1 MDWHIHL
8 IAFVAKIPRKVKS
21 IWSKR
26 ASGSGI
32 SCAICKS
39 APHSRQITTPAPH
52 HSVFLQA
59 GCPSCHPTNSVK
71 HWRQVENN
79 VMSHKSFHSRG
90 LAAEKL
96 LLPSLCRCLR
106 HWGRNSTGLWRF
118 AGERWSGQMAV
129 CGVESAGRG
138 RWLCVCGRVCW
149 SGHMAMCGV
158 EYAGRGRWPRVGSST
173 LVSWL
178 FQNCRRVTLRLIVA
192 QCWKTAKWTGN
203 TARHYSPTFMPRPPG
218 ELRQMEQACCRYGL
232 SDRPAYN
239 SVCITLQC
247 YLDFRIL
254 TVCNHWRWR
263 CGIVVSGVRRMNKV
277 NARWARLVP
286 GWVTVFGW
294 VYHLSM

>member
-8 IAFVAKIPRKVKS
+8 IAFVVKIPRKVKS

-59 GCPSCHPTNSVK
+59 GCPSCRPTNSFK

-96 LLPSLCRCLR
+96 LLPSLCGCLR

-138 RWLCVCGRVCW
+138 RWLCVWGRVRW
-149 SGHMAMCGV
+149 SGHMATCGV
-158 EYAGRGRWPRVGSST
+158 EYAGRGTWPCVGSST
-173 LVSWL
+173 LVGAHGHVWG
-178 FQNCRRVTLRLIVA
+178 RVRWSVGCFRTV
-192 QCWKTAKWTGN
+192 
-203 TARHYSPTFMPRPPG
+203 G
-218 ELRQMEQACCRYGL
+218 ELRYVWASRSVERPPSELGTQRDIIHQPACHVHRENWDRWSRHAAGTICLIGL
-232 SDRPAYN
+232 HITVYVSPC
-239 SVCITLQC
+239 SVIW
-247 YLDFRIL
+247 IL
-254 TVCNHWRWR
+254 E
-263 CGIVVSGVRRMNKV
+263 
-277 NARWARLVP
+277 
-286 GWVTVFGW
+286 F
-294 VYHLSM
+294 